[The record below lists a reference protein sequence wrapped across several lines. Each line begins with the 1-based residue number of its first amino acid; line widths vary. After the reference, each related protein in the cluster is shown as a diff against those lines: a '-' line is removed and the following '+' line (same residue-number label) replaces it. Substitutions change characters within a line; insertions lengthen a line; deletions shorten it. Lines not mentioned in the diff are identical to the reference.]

1 VEGGDECKIYSNMQD
16 KLICLL
22 MFRVDVIERVT
33 YKPCGLYFGHSR
45 VMYEV

>member
-1 VEGGDECKIYSNMQD
+1 MEHAEHVCKSNDMEHAEAHVLED
-16 KLICLL
+16 KFEL
-22 MFRVDVIERVT
+22 RVT